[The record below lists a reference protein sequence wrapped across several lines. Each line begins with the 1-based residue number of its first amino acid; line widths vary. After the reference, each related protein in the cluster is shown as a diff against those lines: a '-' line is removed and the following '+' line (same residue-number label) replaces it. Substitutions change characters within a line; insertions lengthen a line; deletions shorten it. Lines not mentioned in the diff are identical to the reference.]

1 MCNPI
6 AIGLGALQ
14 ATSSYIGQQQAA
26 SAQARSQAQA
36 SKAEQERARQANIS
50 LRLREAQENI
60 ARSQRTE
67 AAQLEEMEAR
77 SRARLVALTE
87 VGVGGQALTSV
98 IDSLKA
104 KEARYTFSE
113 ERQKQFQ
120 AQQRDLTLQEEA
132 VRTNMNQ
139 LRINQP
145 IQQAS
150 LLSAGLS
157 GIQTGLSS
165 APITKD
171 IDFFKDKS

>member
-6 AIGLGALQ
+6 AIGVASGL
-14 ATSSYIGQQQAA
+14 SSYIGQQQIA
-26 SAQARSQAQA
+26 SAQEKAQA
-36 SKAEQERARQANIS
+36 RASQAEQERARQANIS

-67 AAQLEEMEAR
+67 AAQLEGMEAR

-87 VGVGGQALTSV
+87 AGVGGQALTSV

-150 LLSAGLS
+150 LMSAGLS
-157 GIQTGLSS
+157 GIQTGLS
-165 APITKD
+165 AAQITKD
-171 IDFFKDKS
+171 IDLFKAKS